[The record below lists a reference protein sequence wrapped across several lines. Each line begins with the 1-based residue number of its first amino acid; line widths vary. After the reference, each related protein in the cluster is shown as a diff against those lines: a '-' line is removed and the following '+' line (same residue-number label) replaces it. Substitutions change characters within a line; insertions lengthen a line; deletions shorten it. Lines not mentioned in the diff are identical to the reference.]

1 MTITTTRRGR
11 AALGITAVAIGSL
24 LLAGCSSAPTESAS
38 TGGASSDFLPCIVS
52 DSGGF
57 DDKSFNALGLQ
68 GVTDAADELSTDY
81 VKVESKGDSDY
92 KPNIDNLIDQ
102 GCTLVVAAGYLL
114 ASATEEAAAANPD
127 VDFVIID
134 DNSIDLPNVKGILF
148 DTSQSGY
155 LVGYAAASYSKSGVV
170 GTFGGAQIPPVTLYM
185 DGFALG
191 VAKFN
196 EDKGKDVNVLGWDFD
211 TQEGSFTGNFTDINA
226 AKVLS
231 EGLIQQ
237 GADVI
242 LPVGGPI
249 YQGTAEAIRDSSA
262 PVALLGVDTD
272 MYESAPDYSD
282 LFLTSIARDMP
293 LSIATVIENTAAG
306 DFTKDAYI
314 GTLANGGVAISPFH
328 DYESKVD
335 PALTGEIEALQK
347 KIVDGEITV
356 DSPSVP

>member
-1 MTITTTRRGR
+1 MASLTTRRGR
-11 AALGITAVAIGSL
+11 AVVGAAALALGSL
-24 LLAGCSSAPTESAS
+24 LLVSCSSAPAESDS
-38 TGGASSDFLPCIVS
+38 TDAAAGDFLPCIVS
-52 DSGGF
+52 DEGGF

-68 GVTDAADELSTDY
+68 GVTDAADALGTDHI
-81 VKVESKGDSDY
+81 KVESASEGDY
-92 KPNIDNLIDQ
+92 APNIQNLVDQ
-102 GCTLVVAAGYLL
+102 GCTVVVAAGYLL
-114 ASATEEAAAANPD
+114 AAATEESAKANPD
-127 VDFVIID
+127 VDFIIID

-155 LVGYAAASYSKSGVV
+155 LVGYAAASYSKSGMV

-191 VAKFN
+191 VARYN
-196 EDKGKDVNVLGWDFD
+196 EDKGTDVKVLGWDFD

-272 MYESAPDYSD
+272 MYTSAPEYAD

-293 LSIATVIENTAAG
+293 LSIATVIEDTEAG
-306 DFTKDAYI
+306 DFSKETYI

-335 PALTGEIEALQK
+335 PALADEIEALRVQ
-347 KIVDGEITV
+347 IVDGDITV